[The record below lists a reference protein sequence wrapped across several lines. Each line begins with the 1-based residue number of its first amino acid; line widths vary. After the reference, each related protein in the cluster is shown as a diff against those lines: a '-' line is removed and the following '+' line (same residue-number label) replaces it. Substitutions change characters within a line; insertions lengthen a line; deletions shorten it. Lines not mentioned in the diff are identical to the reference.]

1 PARDGASARPP
12 SIARPAMPRRPAQ
25 RSGFACGKATD
36 RAGQSVAAR
45 RPHHVIGSG
54 CGLAWQATLTRS
66 VRAWRRSACL
76 EAGGIR
82 PSPAD
87 LRAHAA
93 GGGPSGRDRDRSG
106 PAPGQVPVGGQG
118 PAAGGGGPRGG
129 GAPLPPVA
137 PLPPPAPPLP
147 AAPGAGGVL
156 PRPGSA
162 APAGAS
168 VCAGAD
174 AGGAGV
180 VAARVGCGAGAGVAA
195 ECVSFGAGA
204 GVPGLAGWWVTA
216 CFPAAGGTAA
226 ARRGPAQR
234 GDTPKP
240 TTP

>member
-1 PARDGASARPP
+1 G
-12 SIARPAMPRRPAQ
+12 
-25 RSGFACGKATD
+25 
-36 RAGQSVAAR
+36 V
-45 RPHHVIGSG
+45 
-54 CGLAWQATLTRS
+54 
-66 VRAWRRSACL
+66 
-76 EAGGIR
+76 
-82 PSPAD
+82 
-87 LRAHAA
+87 
-93 GGGPSGRDRDRSG
+93 
-106 PAPGQVPVGGQG
+106 
-118 PAAGGGGPRGG
+118 
-129 GAPLPPVA
+129 VA
-137 PLPPPAPPLP
+137 PRTRVVPRTPPAPPLP

-168 VCAGAD
+168 VCAGVD

-226 ARRGPAQR
+226 ACRGPEQPEH
-234 GDTPKP
+234 TPEP